1 MFRSEIGILRVAR
14 QAYNSVFSLP
24 RNLPFPVYTIT
35 VIFIYRLQVWGKKIH
50 LPYQRNECT
59 YKLVFHLSS
68 LNIGFVHYTTLSS
81 CTCVTEYLHYV
92 VLASCLVRKN
102 EFFKKCIHTYSAVAL
117 LGLARIEAKGGKMR
131 DTE

>member
-1 MFRSEIGILRVAR
+1 MCSLEVYIKSFGGQKGGSLEPPRTPP
-14 QAYNSVFSLP
+14 AYGP
-24 RNLPFPVYTIT
+24 A
-35 VIFIYRLQVWGKKIH
+35 
-50 LPYQRNECT
+50 YQRNECT

-81 CTCVTEYLHYV
+81 CTCVTEHLHYV